1 MLNSKS
7 VPHVDLTFGKG
18 EQDKI
23 LFQGL
28 SLSKS
33 KGVEQD
39 PYTEKNEHRHFWL
52 LIRSRYFVQQK
63 MVLQYVADAFVDFYV
78 NFDQMTLQKIN
89 SIFRSGGGGCSFLFC
104 F

>member
-1 MLNSKS
+1 M
-7 VPHVDLTFGKG
+7 PHFDLTFGNS

-39 PYTEKNEHRHFWL
+39 PYTKKKKKR
-52 LIRSRYFVQQK
+52 
-63 MVLQYVADAFVDFYV
+63 A
-78 NFDQMTLQKIN
+78 
-89 SIFRSGGGGCSFLFC
+89 
-104 F
+104 

>member
-1 MLNSKS
+1 MLNSKNM
-7 VPHVDLTFGKG
+7 PHFDLTFGNS

-39 PYTEKNEHRHFWL
+39 PYTKKKKKERRHFWL
-52 LIRSRYFVQQK
+52 LIRKRYCVQQK
-63 MVLQYVADAFVDFYV
+63 MALQYVADAFADFYV
-78 NFDQMTLQKIN
+78 NFDQMTAK
-89 SIFRSGGGGCSFLFC
+89 S
-104 F
+104 